1 MASLEL
7 RNVQKSYGN
16 SQIATLKDI
25 ALKIDAGE
33 FLILVGPSG
42 CGKST
47 LMNCI
52 AGLENITGGEI
63 LVDGEDISQASPK
76 DRDIAMV
83 FQSYALYPTMSV
95 RDNIAFGLKMRKVP
109 AAKIEEEVA
118 RVAKLLQ
125 IEPLLERKP
134 SQLSGGQQQRVAM
147 GRALAR
153 RPKIYLFDEPLSN
166 LDAKLRVEMRTEIKL
181 MHQRLKTTTVYVTHD
196 QIEAMTLGDKVA
208 VMKDGVIQQFGTP
221 HEIYNNPANLF
232 VASFI
237 GSPPM
242 NFVPLRIRQRDGR
255 WVGVLNSEQGSCELP
270 LPITSDEGLRDRELI
285 LGIRPEQI
293 GLSNGSAADLSLLVD
308 IEVVEPTGPDTLVVF
323 ALNQVKACC
332 RLAPDQAPR
341 WGDAQ
346 PAVRSAQGPAVRR
359 PERRTAGP
367 GAACSHARKQ
377 GHAAG
382 FQRSGAG
389 AVRYRPALPAGWG

>member
-1 MASLEL
+1 MAALEL
-7 RNVQKSYGN
+7 CNVRKSYPGSSN
-16 SQIATLKDI
+16 DTLKDI
-25 ALKIDAGE
+25 DLKIDDGE

-52 AGLENITGGEI
+52 AGLEDITGGEI
-63 LVDGEDISQASPK
+63 RVDGADISTASPK

-83 FQSYALYPTMSV
+83 FQSYALYPTMTV
-95 RDNIAFGLKMRKVP
+95 QENIAFGLKMRKVP
-109 AAKIEEEVA
+109 AAKIQEEVA
-118 RVAKLLQ
+118 RVAQLLQ
-125 IEPLLERKP
+125 IEHLLGRKP

-208 VMKDGVIQQFGTP
+208 VMKDGIVQQFGTP
-221 HEIYNNPANLF
+221 KDIYNNPANLF

-242 NFVPLRIRQRDGR
+242 NFIPLRLSKRGGGWSALLESGQDR
-255 WVGVLNSEQGSCELP
+255 CELP
-270 LPITSDEGLRDRELI
+270 VNAAPGESLEGRDVI

-293 GLSNGSAADLSLLVD
+293 CVGAASELPSLRAEVQ
-308 IEVVEPTGPDTLVVF
+308 VVEPTGPDTMVF
-323 ALNQVKACC
+323 VTLNQTKVCC
-332 RLAPDQAPR
+332 RLAPDAAPNP
-341 WGDAQ
+341 GATLTLQFEPGKVLLFDAQ
-346 PAVRSAQGPAVRR
+346 TG
-359 PERRTAGP
+359 ERLGLMSDTGSSGRDGTVTRLV
-367 GAACSHARKQ
+367 AR
-377 GHAAG
+377 
-382 FQRSGAG
+382 
-389 AVRYRPALPAGWG
+389 

>member
-1 MASLEL
+1 
-7 RNVQKSYGN
+7 
-16 SQIATLKDI
+16 
-25 ALKIDAGE
+25 
-33 FLILVGPSG
+33 
-42 CGKST
+42 ST

-63 LVDGEDISQASPK
+63 RVDGADISSASPK

-83 FQSYALYPTMSV
+83 FQSYALYPTMTV
-95 RDNIAFGLKMRKVP
+95 RENIAFGLKMRKMP
-109 AAKIEEEVA
+109 AAMIEEEVS

-125 IEPLLERKP
+125 IEHLLGRKP

-208 VMKDGVIQQFGTP
+208 VMKDGIIQQFGTP
-221 HEIYNNPANLF
+221 KEIYNNPANLF

-242 NFVPLRIRQRDGR
+242 NFIPLRLQRKEGR
-255 WVGVLNSEQGSCELP
+255 LFALLDSGAAGCELP
-270 LPITSDEGLRDRELI
+270 WGMSDAGLEDREVI
-285 LGIRPEQI
+285 LAMRPERI
-293 GLSNGSAADLSLLVD
+293 APAPGEPNGLPTVRAQVQVTA
-308 IEVVEPTGPDTLVVF
+308 PTGPDTLVFVN
-323 ALNQVKACC
+323 LTQSKVCC
-332 RLAPDQAPR
+332 RLAPDAAP
-341 WGDAQ
+341 Q
-346 PAVRSAQGPAVRR
+346 V
-359 PERRTAGP
+359 
-367 GAACSHARKQ
+367 
-377 GHAAG
+377 
-382 FQRSGAG
+382 
-389 AVRYRPALPAGWG
+389 

>member
-1 MASLEL
+1 MAALEL
-7 RNVQKSYGN
+7 CNVRKSYPGSSN
-16 SQIATLKDI
+16 DTLKDI
-25 ALKIDAGE
+25 DLKIDDGE

-52 AGLENITGGEI
+52 AGLEDITGGEI
-63 LVDGEDISQASPK
+63 RVDGADISTASPK

-83 FQSYALYPTMSV
+83 FQSYALYPTMTV
-95 RDNIAFGLKMRKVP
+95 QENIAFGLKMRKVP
-109 AAKIEEEVA
+109 AAKIQEEVA
-118 RVAKLLQ
+118 RVAQLLQ
-125 IEPLLERKP
+125 IEHLLGRKP

-208 VMKDGVIQQFGTP
+208 VMKDGIVQQFGTP
-221 HEIYNNPANLF
+221 KEIYNDPANLF

-242 NFVPLRIRQRDGR
+242 NFIPLRLSKR
-255 WVGVLNSEQGSCELP
+255 VGGWSALLDSGQDRCELP
-270 LPITSDEGLRDRELI
+270 VNAAPGESLEGRDVI

-293 GLSNGSAADLSLLVD
+293 CVGAASELPSLRAEVQ
-308 IEVVEPTGPDTLVVF
+308 VVEPTGPDTMVF
-323 ALNQVKACC
+323 VTLNQTKVCC
-332 RLAPDQAPR
+332 RLAPDAAPNP
-341 WGDAQ
+341 GETLTLQFEPGKALLFDAQ
-346 PAVRSAQGPAVRR
+346 TG
-359 PERRTAGP
+359 ERLGLMSDTGSSGHDGTVTRLV
-367 GAACSHARKQ
+367 AR
-377 GHAAG
+377 
-382 FQRSGAG
+382 
-389 AVRYRPALPAGWG
+389 

>member
-1 MASLEL
+1 MATLEL
-7 RNVQKSYGN
+7 RNVNKTYG
-16 SQIATLKDI
+16 SGLPDTLKNI
-25 ALKIDAGE
+25 ELKIDDGE

-52 AGLENITGGEI
+52 AGLENISGGSI
-63 LVDGEDISQASPK
+63 LIDDADISGMSPK

-95 RDNIAFGLKMRKVP
+95 RENISFGLKIRKMAP
-109 AAKIEEEVA
+109 AAIEEEVA

-125 IEPLLERKP
+125 IEHLLNRKP
-134 SQLSGGQQQRVAM
+134 GQLSGGQQQRVAM

-166 LDAKLRVEMRTEIKL
+166 LDAKLRVEMRTEMKL

-208 VMKDGVIQQFGTP
+208 VMKDGIIQQFGTP
-221 HEIYNNPANLF
+221 KQIYNDPANLF

-242 NFVPLRIRQRDGR
+242 NFIPLRLQRKDGR
-255 WVGVLNSEQGSCELP
+255 LLALLDSGQARCELP
-270 LPITSDEGLRDRELI
+270 LGMLDAGLEDREVI
-285 LGIRPEQI
+285 LGMRPEQI
-293 GLSNGSAADLSLLVD
+293 VLAPVEPNGLPTIRA
-308 IEVVEPTGPDTLVVF
+308 EVQVAEPTGPDTLVFVT
-323 ALNQVKACC
+323 LNQSKVCC
-332 RLAPDQAPR
+332 RLAPDVAPQV
-341 WGDAQ
+341 GESLNLQFDPSKVLLFDAKSGERLGVLGATQ
-346 PAVRSAQGPAVRR
+346 PAGRVGNVTQMNRNQ
-359 PERRTAGP
+359 
-367 GAACSHARKQ
+367 
-377 GHAAG
+377 
-382 FQRSGAG
+382 
-389 AVRYRPALPAGWG
+389 

>member
-1 MASLEL
+1 MATLEL
-7 RNVQKSYGN
+7 RNVNKTYG
-16 SQIATLKDI
+16 AGLPDTLKDI
-25 ALKIDAGE
+25 QLAIKDGE

-52 AGLENITGGEI
+52 AGLESISGGAI
-63 LVDGEDISQASPK
+63 VIDDEDVSGMSPK

-83 FQSYALYPTMSV
+83 FQSYALYPTMNV
-95 RDNIAFGLKMRKVP
+95 RDNIAFGLKIRKMP
-109 AAKIEEEVA
+109 QAAIDEEVS

-125 IEPLLERKP
+125 IEHLLERKP
-134 SQLSGGQQQRVAM
+134 GQLSGGQQQRVAM

-208 VMKDGVIQQFGTP
+208 VMKDGIIQQFGTP
-221 HEIYNNPANLF
+221 QQIYNDPANLF

-242 NFVPLRIRQRDGR
+242 NFIPVRLTKQDGR
-255 WVGVLNSEQGSCELP
+255 VLALLDSGQARCELP
-270 LPITSDEGLRDRELI
+270 LGVAADALEGREII
-285 LGIRPEQI
+285 LGVRPEQI
-293 GLSNGSAADLSLLVD
+293 ALGAEQGNGLPGIRA
-308 IEVVEPTGPDTLVVF
+308 EVQVTEPTGPDLLVFVT
-323 ALNQVKACC
+323 LNQTKVCC
-332 RLAPDQAPR
+332 RLAPDVACR
-341 WGDAQ
+341 VGDSLNLQ
-346 PAVRSAQGPAVRR
+346 FDPARVLLFDATNGERLDLATTAVKDNVTRFKGR
-359 PERRTAGP
+359 
-367 GAACSHARKQ
+367 
-377 GHAAG
+377 
-382 FQRSGAG
+382 
-389 AVRYRPALPAGWG
+389 

>member
-1 MASLEL
+1 MATLEL
-7 RNVQKSYGN
+7 RNVNKTYGTGLPD
-16 SQIATLKDI
+16 TLKDI
-25 ALKIDAGE
+25 QLAIKDGE

-52 AGLENITGGEI
+52 AGLENITGGAI
-63 LVDGEDISQASPK
+63 LIDDQDVSGMSPK

-95 RDNIAFGLKMRKVP
+95 RENIEFGLKIRKM
-109 AAKIEEEVA
+109 AQSAIDEEVA

-125 IEPLLERKP
+125 IEHLLNRKP
-134 SQLSGGQQQRVAM
+134 GQLSGGQQQRVAM

-166 LDAKLRVEMRTEIKL
+166 LDAKLRVEMRTEMKL

-208 VMKDGVIQQFGTP
+208 VMKDGIIQQFGTP
-221 HEIYNNPANLF
+221 QQIYNDPANLF

-242 NFVPLRIRQRDGR
+242 NFIPVRISKQDGR
-255 WVGVLNSEQGSCELP
+255 LFALLDSGQARCELP
-270 LPITSDEGLRDRELI
+270 LGPASEALDGREVI
-285 LGIRPEQI
+285 LGVRPEQI
-293 GLSNGSAADLSLLVD
+293 ALGSAEGNGLPAVRA
-308 IEVVEPTGPDTLVVF
+308 EVQVLEPTGPDLLVFVT
-323 ALNQVKACC
+323 LNQTKVCC
-332 RLAPDQAPR
+332 RLAPDVACNVGDSLNLQFDPARVLLFDASSGERLDLPAA
-341 WGDAQ
+341 DAQ
-346 PAVRSAQGPAVRR
+346 VKDNVTRFKGR
-359 PERRTAGP
+359 
-367 GAACSHARKQ
+367 
-377 GHAAG
+377 
-382 FQRSGAG
+382 
-389 AVRYRPALPAGWG
+389 

>member
-1 MASLEL
+1 MATLEL
-7 RNVQKSYGN
+7 RNVNKTYG
-16 SQIATLKDI
+16 SGLPDTLKDI
-25 ALKIDAGE
+25 RIKIDSGE

-52 AGLENITGGEI
+52 AGLENISGGAI
-63 LVDGEDISQASPK
+63 LVDDTDISGMSPK

-95 RDNIAFGLKMRKVP
+95 RENIAFGLKIRKMP
-109 AAKIEEEVA
+109 AAAIDEEVA

-125 IEPLLERKP
+125 IEHLLARKP
-134 SQLSGGQQQRVAM
+134 GQLSGGQQQRVAM

-208 VMKDGVIQQFGTP
+208 VMKDGIIQQFGTP
-221 HEIYNNPANLF
+221 KDIYNNPANLF

-242 NFVPLRIRQRDGR
+242 NFIPLRLARQDGR
-255 WVGVLNSEQGSCELP
+255 LLAVLDSGQARCELP
-270 LPITSDEGLRDRELI
+270 LALDDAGLEGREVI

-293 GLSNGSAADLSLLVD
+293 TLAPAQASGLPGIRA
-308 IEVVEPTGPDTLVVF
+308 EVQVTEPTGPDTLVFVT
-323 ALNQVKACC
+323 LNQTKVCC
-332 RLAPDQAPR
+332 RLTPDEAPQVGESLNLQLDPARVLLFDAQSGERLGLAKPSQAPV
-341 WGDAQ
+341 Q
-346 PAVRSAQGPAVRR
+346 PANVTQLKGR
-359 PERRTAGP
+359 
-367 GAACSHARKQ
+367 
-377 GHAAG
+377 
-382 FQRSGAG
+382 
-389 AVRYRPALPAGWG
+389 

>member
-134 SQLSGGQQQRVAM
+134 AQLSGGQQQRVAM

-255 WVGVLNSEQGSCELP
+255 WVGVLNGEQGSCELP

-293 GLSNGSAADLSLLVD
+293 GLAPAGSADFSLAVD

-323 ALNQVKACC
+323 TLNQVKACC

-341 WGDAQ
+341 VGETLNLQFDPRKALLFDAQ
-346 PAVRSAQGPAVRR
+346 TGERLGVVQPEPVRESKVTRLV
-359 PERRTAGP
+359 
-367 GAACSHARKQ
+367 SN
-377 GHAAG
+377 
-382 FQRSGAG
+382 GAG
-389 AVRYRPALPAGWG
+389 TGQ

>member
-1 MASLEL
+1 MAALEL
-7 RNVQKSYGN
+7 CNVRKSYPGSN
-16 SQIATLKDI
+16 HDTLKDI
-25 ALKIDAGE
+25 DLKINDGE

-52 AGLENITGGEI
+52 AGLEEITGGEI
-63 LVDGEDISQASPK
+63 RLDEADISSASPK

-83 FQSYALYPTMSV
+83 FQSYALYPTMTV
-95 RDNIAFGLKMRKVP
+95 QENIAFGLKMRKVP
-109 AAKIEEEVA
+109 AAKIEEEVS

-125 IEPLLERKP
+125 IEHLLSRKP

-181 MHQRLKTTTVYVTHD
+181 MHKRLKTTTVYVTHD

-208 VMKDGVIQQFGTP
+208 VMKDGIVQQFGTP
-221 HEIYNNPANLF
+221 KEIYNNPANLF

-242 NFVPLRIRQRDGR
+242 NFIPLRLTRQADGWR
-255 WVGVLNSEQGSCELP
+255 ALLESGQDRCELP
-270 LPITSDEGLRDRELI
+270 LSLADGQSLEGREVI

-293 GLSNGSAADLSLLVD
+293 SVGTEAEMPSLRA
-308 IEVVEPTGPDTLVVF
+308 EVQVIEPTGPDTMIFVS
-323 ALNQVKACC
+323 LNQTKVCC
-332 RLAPDQAPR
+332 RLAPDAAPNP
-341 WGDAQ
+341 GESLTLQFEPEKVLLFDAQ
-346 PAVRSAQGPAVRR
+346 TGERLGVAPGNGSAGRNSTVTRLV
-359 PERRTAGP
+359 
-367 GAACSHARKQ
+367 AR
-377 GHAAG
+377 
-382 FQRSGAG
+382 
-389 AVRYRPALPAGWG
+389 

>member
-7 RNVQKSYGN
+7 RNVQKNYGN

-125 IEPLLERKP
+125 IEPLLARKP

-341 WGDAQ
+341 VGETLNLQFDPRKVLLFDAQSGERLGLAQ
-346 PAVRSAQGPAVRR
+346 PAATRESKVTRLVSNG
-359 PERRTAGP
+359 AGP
-367 GAACSHARKQ
+367 VQ
-377 GHAAG
+377 
-382 FQRSGAG
+382 
-389 AVRYRPALPAGWG
+389 

>member
-109 AAKIEEEVA
+109 AAKIDEEVA

-181 MHQRLKTTTVYVTHD
+181 MHQRLRTTTVYVTHD

-341 WGDAQ
+341 VGETLNLQFDPRKVLLFDAQSGERLGLAQ
-346 PAVRSAQGPAVRR
+346 PAATRESKVTRLVSNG
-359 PERRTAGP
+359 AGP
-367 GAACSHARKQ
+367 VQ
-377 GHAAG
+377 
-382 FQRSGAG
+382 
-389 AVRYRPALPAGWG
+389 

>member
-1 MASLEL
+1 MAALEL
-7 RNVQKSYGN
+7 SNVRKSYPG
-16 SQIATLKDI
+16 SSHDTLKDI
-25 ALKIDAGE
+25 DLKIGDGE

-52 AGLENITGGEI
+52 AGLEDITGGEI
-63 LVDGEDISQASPK
+63 RVDGADISTASPK

-83 FQSYALYPTMSV
+83 FQSYALYPTMTV
-95 RDNIAFGLKMRKVP
+95 RENIAFGLKMRKVP
-109 AAKIEEEVA
+109 AAKIEEEVS
-118 RVAKLLQ
+118 RVAQLLQ
-125 IEPLLERKP
+125 IEHLLERKP

-153 RPKIYLFDEPLSN
+153 RPQIYLFDEPLSN

-208 VMKDGVIQQFGTP
+208 VMKDGVVQQFGTP
-221 HEIYNNPANLF
+221 KDIYNNPANLF

-242 NFVPLRIRQRDGR
+242 NFVPLRLGK
-255 WVGVLNSEQGSCELP
+255 QGGGWSALLESGQDRCELP
-270 LPITSDEGLRDRELI
+270 LKLADGESLEGRDVI

-293 GLSNGSAADLSLLVD
+293 CVGAEGNLPSLRA
-308 IEVVEPTGPDTLVVF
+308 EVQVIEPTGPDSMIFVS
-323 ALNQVKACC
+323 LNQTKVCC
-332 RLAPDQAPR
+332 RLAPDAAPNP
-341 WGDAQ
+341 GETLTLQFEPDKVLLFDAQ
-346 PAVRSAQGPAVRR
+346 TG
-359 PERRTAGP
+359 ERLGVAPGN
-367 GAACSHARKQ
+367 GAAGRNGTVTRLVAR
-377 GHAAG
+377 
-382 FQRSGAG
+382 
-389 AVRYRPALPAGWG
+389 

>member
-1 MASLEL
+1 MATLEL
-7 RNVQKSYGN
+7 RNVNKTYG
-16 SQIATLKDI
+16 AGLPDTLKNI
-25 ALKIDAGE
+25 ELKIDDGE

-52 AGLENITGGEI
+52 AGLENISGGSI
-63 LVDGEDISQASPK
+63 LIDDADISGMSPK

-95 RDNIAFGLKMRKVP
+95 RENISFGLKIRKMAP
-109 AAKIEEEVA
+109 AAIEEEVA

-125 IEPLLERKP
+125 IEHLLNRKP
-134 SQLSGGQQQRVAM
+134 GQLSGGQQQRVAM

-166 LDAKLRVEMRTEIKL
+166 LDAKLRVEMRTEMKL

-208 VMKDGVIQQFGTP
+208 VMKDGIIQQFGTP
-221 HEIYNNPANLF
+221 KQIYNDPANLF

-242 NFVPLRIRQRDGR
+242 NFIPLRLQRKDGR
-255 WVGVLNSEQGSCELP
+255 LLALLDSGQARCELP
-270 LPITSDEGLRDRELI
+270 LGMLDAGLEDREVI
-285 LGIRPEQI
+285 LGMRPEQI
-293 GLSNGSAADLSLLVD
+293 VLAPVEPNGLPTIRA
-308 IEVVEPTGPDTLVVF
+308 EVQVTEPTGPDTLVFVT
-323 ALNQVKACC
+323 LNQSKVCC
-332 RLAPDQAPR
+332 RLAPDVAPQV
-341 WGDAQ
+341 GESLNLQFDPSKVLLFDAKSGERLGVLGATQ
-346 PAVRSAQGPAVRR
+346 PAGRVGNVTQMNRNQ
-359 PERRTAGP
+359 
-367 GAACSHARKQ
+367 
-377 GHAAG
+377 
-382 FQRSGAG
+382 
-389 AVRYRPALPAGWG
+389 

>member
-1 MASLEL
+1 MATLEL
-7 RNVQKSYGN
+7 RNVNKSYG
-16 SQIATLKDI
+16 SGLADTLKNI
-25 ALKIDAGE
+25 ELAIDSGE

-52 AGLENITGGEI
+52 AGLEDISGGAI
-63 LVDGEDISQASPK
+63 LVDGADISGMSPK

-83 FQSYALYPTMSV
+83 FQSYALYPTMTV
-95 RDNIAFGLKMRKVP
+95 KDNIAFGLKMRKLPPVE
-109 AAKIEEEVA
+109 IEAEVA

-125 IEPLLERKP
+125 IEHLLMRKP
-134 SQLSGGQQQRVAM
+134 GQLSGGQQQRVAM

-208 VMKDGVIQQFGTP
+208 VMKDGIIQQFGTP
-221 HEIYNNPANLF
+221 QEIYNDPANQF

-242 NFVPLRIRQRDGR
+242 NFIPLRLQVRDGQCLGLLDSGQAR
-255 WVGVLNSEQGSCELP
+255 CELH
-270 LPITSDEGLRDRELI
+270 LGAAAELEGRELI
-285 LGIRPEQI
+285 LGVRPEQI
-293 GLSNGSAADLSLLVD
+293 QLAGAGSTLPSLRAEV
-308 IEVVEPTGPDTLVVF
+308 EVVEPTGPDTLVFVS
-323 ALNQVKACC
+323 LNQTKVCC
-332 RLAPDQAPR
+332 RLAPDAAP
-341 WGDAQ
+341 Q
-346 PAVRSAQGPAVRR
+346 
-359 PERRTAGP
+359 
-367 GAACSHARKQ
+367 
-377 GHAAG
+377 
-382 FQRSGAG
+382 AG
-389 AVRYRPALPAGWG
+389 ASLDLQFDPARVLLFDAASGERLRPGKREATDNKVAQFKLG

>member
-1 MASLEL
+1 MATLEL
-7 RNVQKSYGN
+7 RNVNKTYGTGLPD
-16 SQIATLKDI
+16 TLKDI
-25 ALKIDAGE
+25 QLAIKDGE

-52 AGLENITGGEI
+52 AGLEQITGGAI
-63 LVDGEDISQASPK
+63 LIDGQDVSGMSPK

-95 RDNIAFGLKMRKVP
+95 RENIEFGLKIRKMP
-109 AAKIEEEVA
+109 QAAIDEEVA

-125 IEPLLERKP
+125 IEHLLARKP
-134 SQLSGGQQQRVAM
+134 AQLSGGQQQRVAM

-166 LDAKLRVEMRTEIKL
+166 LDAKLRVEMRTEMKL

-208 VMKDGVIQQFGTP
+208 VMKDGIIQQFGTP
-221 HEIYNNPANLF
+221 QQIYNDPANQF

-242 NFVPLRIRQRDGR
+242 NFIAVRLAKQDGR
-255 WVGVLNSEQGSCELP
+255 LMAVLDSGQARCELP
-270 LPITSDEGLRDRELI
+270 LGQANDDLDGRQVI

-293 GLSNGSAADLSLLVD
+293 SLGANQGNGLPGIRA
-308 IEVVEPTGPDTLVVF
+308 EVQVTEPTGPDLLVFVT
-323 ALNQVKACC
+323 LNQTKVCC
-332 RLAPDQAPR
+332 RLAPDIDCR
-341 WGDAQ
+341 VGDNLNLQFDPAKVLLFDADSGERLHLASSETVVKDNVAQ
-346 PAVRSAQGPAVRR
+346 IKSR
-359 PERRTAGP
+359 
-367 GAACSHARKQ
+367 
-377 GHAAG
+377 
-382 FQRSGAG
+382 
-389 AVRYRPALPAGWG
+389 

>member
-1 MASLEL
+1 MATLEL
-7 RNVQKSYGN
+7 RNVNKTYG
-16 SQIATLKDI
+16 SAQPDTLKH
-25 ALKIDAGE
+25 IDLAIDSGE

-52 AGLENITGGEI
+52 AGLEQISGGAI
-63 LVDGEDISQASPK
+63 LVDDADISGMSPK

-83 FQSYALYPTMSV
+83 FQSYALYPTMNV
-95 RDNIAFGLKMRKVP
+95 RDNIAFGLKIRKMP
-109 AAKIEEEVA
+109 AAAIDVEVA

-125 IEPLLERKP
+125 IEHLLTRKP
-134 SQLSGGQQQRVAM
+134 GQLSGGQQQRVAM

-208 VMKDGVIQQFGTP
+208 VMKDGLIQQFGTP
-221 HEIYNNPANLF
+221 QQIYNDPANLF

-242 NFVPLRIRQRDGR
+242 NFIPLRLQRKDGR
-255 WVGVLNSEQGSCELP
+255 LQALLDSGQARCELP
-270 LPITSDEGLRDRELI
+270 LGLSDAGLEEREVI

-293 GLSNGSAADLSLLVD
+293 ALAPAQANGLPSIRA
-308 IEVVEPTGPDTLVVF
+308 EVQITEPTGPDLLVFVT
-323 ALNQVKACC
+323 LNQTKVCC
-332 RLAPDQAPR
+332 RLAPDVAVQV
-341 WGDAQ
+341 GDTLNLQFDPARVLLFDAASGERLGVNVAQ
-346 PAVRSAQGPAVRR
+346 RSAQDKVAQFKGR
-359 PERRTAGP
+359 
-367 GAACSHARKQ
+367 
-377 GHAAG
+377 
-382 FQRSGAG
+382 
-389 AVRYRPALPAGWG
+389 